1 VEGVLAVSDITAGHV
16 QDDQAVL
23 PNTTMRTSVESLLDR
38 YFALLDGEE
47 PKNLYKMILAEMEI
61 PLLKKVLAFT
71 KGNQCKA
78 AIFLGISR
86 GTLRKKIAQYHID

>member
-1 VEGVLAVSDITAGHV
+1 VEGILAVSDITAGHV

-23 PNTTMRTSVESLLDR
+23 PSATMRTSVESLLDR

-61 PLLKKVLAFT
+61 PLLKKVLAYT

-78 AIFLGISR
+78 AIYMGISR

>member
-1 VEGVLAVSDITAGHV
+1 MEGVLAVSDITAGHV

>member
-1 VEGVLAVSDITAGHV
+1 VEGVLAVSEATAGHI

-23 PNTTMRTSVESLLDR
+23 PSTTMRTSVESLLDR
-38 YFALLDGEE
+38 YFSLLDGEE

-61 PLLKKVLAFT
+61 PLLKKVLAYT